1 MWNCLFWIF
10 HIGFKTFEIFDI
22 LLLFIVSSQT
32 FLIMQRNINEAS
44 LYSFVKPALWIMVKL
59 FVLFENWIW
68 LYPFS
73 CSSLTFNEFFLL
85 MWKTTDGFTLSCC
98 FIRFQ
103 STKFLIIYYC
113 YEICV
118 VAKNYE
124 FEENCIQWIIL
135 HRRNSQIDRAMK
147 NFVNSYITFTAGLRL
162 RTFHSKK

>member
-44 LYSFVKPALWIMVKL
+44 LYSFVEPALWIMVKL

-73 CSSLTFNEFFLL
+73 CSSLTFNGFF
-85 MWKTTDGFTLSCC
+85 FAH
-98 FIRFQ
+98 
-103 STKFLIIYYC
+103 
-113 YEICV
+113 V
-118 VAKNYE
+118 KNYWWVYVKLL
-124 FEENCIQWIIL
+124 FYSFSVDKIFDHLLLLWNMRSCKKLRIWRKL
-135 HRRNSQIDRAMK
+135 HTMNNSSSQK
-147 NFVNSYITFTAGLRL
+147 
-162 RTFHSKK
+162 